1 MSSISKLNTFRAFRS
16 RNYTLYFTGRSV
28 SQFGTWMQR
37 TAVVWVV
44 YTMTHSPFMLGV
56 TMFAEQFPSF
66 LLSVAGGVAADR
78 YNRYKLINITQI
90 TSMIQATLLAVL
102 IISGNYKVWEIL
114 VLSVILGIINAFDI
128 PARQSMINEMLDDKA
143 DLPNAISLNSAMASM
158 SRLFGPAI
166 AGIILDKFGAQVC
179 FLSNAASFGAVIIS
193 FAFMKIPPYK
203 PSYKKQNVMKEFID
217 GFAYLKK
224 TPSIGL
230 IVLMLAMVSLLVLPF
245 DTLMP
250 VFAQQTFKGNAAT
263 YGYMRSF
270 LGLGAVCG
278 TIFLASL
285 KQGKNLR
292 KILISFSIV
301 LSIGLMC
308 FSHTTNFALAMIFTV
323 VTGVGSVAQFTT
335 SNIIVQSES
344 ESHMR
349 GRAISILLMAM
360 FGMLPIGSLLVG
372 VVSKKVS
379 APNIIFCQG
388 IIALVI
394 AAVFYN
400 LLKKHNQKAPF
411 PAA

>member
-1 MSSISKLNTFRAFRS
+1 MFRAFRS
-16 RNYTLYFTGRSV
+16 RNYSLYFTGRSV
-28 SQFGTWMQR
+28 SQLGTWMQR

-44 YTMTHSPFMLGV
+44 YTLTHSPFMLGV
-56 TMFAEQFPSF
+56 TIFAEQFPSF

-78 YNRYKLINITQI
+78 YNRYKVINITQI

-102 IISGNYKVWEIL
+102 ILSGHYKVWEIL
-114 VLSVILGIINAFDI
+114 VLSVILGTINAFDI
-128 PARQSMINEMLDDKA
+128 PARQTMINEMLDDKA
-143 DLPNAISLNSAMASM
+143 DLPNAISLNSAMASV

-166 AGIILDKFGAQVC
+166 AGIVLDKFGAQVC
-179 FLSNAASFGAVIIS
+179 FLVNAVSFGAVIVS
-193 FAFMKIPPYK
+193 FMMMKL
-203 PSYKKQNVMKEFID
+203 PSYAPSHTKQNIIAEFAD
-217 GFAYLKK
+217 GFTYLKK

-230 IVLMLAMVSLLVLPF
+230 IVLMLAIISLLVLPF

-250 VFAQQTFKGNAAT
+250 VFAQQIFKGNAAT

-278 TIFLASL
+278 TVFLASL
-285 KQGKNLR
+285 RQGKNLR
-292 KILISFSIV
+292 KILISFSVV
-301 LSIGLMC
+301 LSVGLMC
-308 FSHTTNFALAMIFTV
+308 FSHTTNFALAMVFTV
-323 VTGVGSVAQFTT
+323 VTGIGSVAQFTT

-379 APNIIFCQG
+379 APNIILCQG

-394 AAVFYN
+394 AVIFYN
-400 LLKKHNQKAPF
+400 LLKKNKQKKTSF
-411 PAA
+411 TTV